1 MDSELG
7 NRPRTREAPLA
18 KRLGSQHVSL
28 PSTPKDTRQP
38 GLRIELGDLG
48 GHLGRFRQAAK
59 VLGVQPLEATHIL
72 PCPMLGLVDWV
83 LL

>member
-1 MDSELG
+1 MDSQLG

-38 GLRIELGDLG
+38 GLRIELGDLTWEDIWADS
-48 GHLGRFRQAAK
+48 GR
-59 VLGVQPLEATHIL
+59 L
-72 PCPMLGLVDWV
+72 
-83 LL
+83 